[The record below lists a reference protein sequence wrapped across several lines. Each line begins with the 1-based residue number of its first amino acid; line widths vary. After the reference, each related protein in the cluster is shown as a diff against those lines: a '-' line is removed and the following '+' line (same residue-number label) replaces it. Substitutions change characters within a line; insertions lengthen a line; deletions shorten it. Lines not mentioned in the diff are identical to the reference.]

1 MVKEKPSRTTRPSK
15 PVQPRTTAPALNP
28 DSREKQMINKAV
40 ALAER
45 QLEDG
50 TASAAVIT
58 HYLKLGTERE
68 KMERDILSRQAKLL
82 EAKATSIEQ
91 AKDNENL
98 AKEAVDAMKSYGPSQ

>member
-1 MVKEKPSRTTRPSK
+1 MAQKKTTRTS
-15 PVQPRTTAPALNP
+15 APAINP

-68 KMERDILSRQAKLL
+68 KMEREILAKQSKLL

-91 AKDNENL
+91 AKDSENI
-98 AKEAVDAMKSYGPSQ
+98 AKQAVEAMRSYTPSQ